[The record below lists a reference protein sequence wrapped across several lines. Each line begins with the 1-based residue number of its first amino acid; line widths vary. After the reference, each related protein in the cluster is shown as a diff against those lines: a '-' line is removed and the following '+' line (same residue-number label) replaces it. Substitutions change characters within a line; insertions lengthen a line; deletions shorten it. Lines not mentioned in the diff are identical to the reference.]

1 MNKIV
6 RPSPVRSTRPICA
19 RRSASS
25 AAAAAAAA
33 SNGTARIAD
42 PRLQKYVSVIATN
55 LARNGGKIM
64 KLPLI
69 TASVGVAGVGTRRY
83 VNAFTAAPYVAE
95 MATNAKAA
103 GKTPTSAAHVSVAT
117 TRSASVF
124 ETSTT
129 SASAENPGR
138 SSSVATGVTQS
149 SGRGSA
155 ENAEI
160 DSPRAEGLGV
170 RGSARASTSALGRA
184 IHADIGDS
192 IASAS
197 FMSVLNTGASG
208 AANAS
213 SMSLATAPPAPISVD
228 GD

>member
-1 MNKIV
+1 M
-6 RPSPVRSTRPICA
+6 
-19 RRSASS
+19 
-25 AAAAAAAA
+25 
-33 SNGTARIAD
+33 
-42 PRLQKYVSVIATN
+42 
-55 LARNGGKIM
+55 
-64 KLPLI
+64 
-69 TASVGVAGVGTRRY
+69 
-83 VNAFTAAPYVAE
+83 
-95 MATNAKAA
+95 
-103 GKTPTSAAHVSVAT
+103 
-117 TRSASVF
+117 F

-160 DSPRAEGLGV
+160 DSPRVEGLGV

-192 IASAS
+192 IAAAS
-197 FMSVLNTGASG
+197 LMSVVNTGASG